1 MVFTSQ
7 GIHQA
12 PTMVYPW
19 CHRVL
24 PITTIELL
32 VALLHNS
39 CCLLCASINSRL
51 GVTCSCK
58 SLAQCAPLCWV
69 AGCWRWHVSAPLLL
83 GREEAPGLRISAP
96 GHITPA
102 CLSSTLHY
110 NETYFALLQQ
120 NQSNQL
126 YCKCLGSTGNSSTQ
140 SSDWGRRRRTCK
152 SLYLMILLP
161 GKCRLSGYS
170 LQTRTSLHYAVS
182 VFPWKV
188 IAVSDWFPKL
198 NIPDAQNYFHLVKEN
213 KII

>member
-1 MVFTSQ
+1 M
-7 GIHQA
+7 
-12 PTMVYPW
+12 
-19 CHRVL
+19 
-24 PITTIELL
+24 
-32 VALLHNS
+32 ALLHNS

-102 CLSSTLHY
+102 CLSSTLHH
-110 NETYFALLQQ
+110 NETCFALLQQQQ
-120 NQSNQL
+120 NQSNQP
-126 YCKCLGSTGNSSTQ
+126 YYKCLGSAGNSSTQ
-140 SSDWGRRRRTCK
+140 SSEWRRRTWK
-152 SLYLMILLP
+152 TLYLILP
-161 GKCRLSGYS
+161 GKCRLSGYG
-170 LQTRTSLHYAVS
+170 LQTRTSLRYAVS

-188 IAVSDWFPKL
+188 IAVSDWCPKL
-198 NIPDAQNYFHLVKEN
+198 NIPNAQNYFHLVKEN

>member
-1 MVFTSQ
+1 M
-7 GIHQA
+7 
-12 PTMVYPW
+12 
-19 CHRVL
+19 
-24 PITTIELL
+24 
-32 VALLHNS
+32 ALLHNS

-83 GREEAPGLRISAP
+83 GREQAPGLRISAP

-110 NETYFALLQQ
+110 NETCFALLQQQQ

-140 SSDWGRRRRTCK
+140 SSDF
-152 SLYLMILLP
+152 SILVGHLRP
-161 GKCRLSGYS
+161 SGCLLSPIHHLLSYQLS
-170 LQTRTSLHYAVS
+170 FCPS
-182 VFPWKV
+182 VFFV
-188 IAVSDWFPKL
+188 FLSQF
-198 NIPDAQNYFHLVKEN
+198 QSCT
-213 KII
+213 